1 MSLFNLEHL
10 RVNKNSIYQVSLRT
24 NQVILTS
31 KEEKGAEMFTFLLWV
46 VLLILC
52 WPIALLAL
60 IIYPF
65 LWLLSIPFRV
75 LGFAVEGLLSFIKAL
90 FLFPSRVLGRA
101 K

>member
-1 MSLFNLEHL
+1 ML
-10 RVNKNSIYQVSLRT
+10 
-24 NQVILTS
+24 
-31 KEEKGAEMFTFLLWV
+31 TFLMWI
-46 VLLILC
+46 LLLVLC
-52 WPIALLAL
+52 WPLALLAL

-75 LGFAVEGLLSFIKAL
+75 LGFAVDGLLNFIKAL